1 MGERLMAGLLA
12 LNSPRVRDVRGRGLM
27 VGMELRERV
36 GPVVAGLRER
46 GLLTVAAG
54 ATVVRFLPPLV
65 VSAAE
70 VDRAVELVAEELAA

>member
-1 MGERLMAGLLA
+1 M
-12 LNSPRVRDVRGRGLM
+12 RDVRGRGLM

-36 GPVVAGLRER
+36 GPVVKGLRER

-65 VSAAE
+65 IGAAE
-70 VDRAVELVAEELAA
+70 VDCAVEFVAAELRA